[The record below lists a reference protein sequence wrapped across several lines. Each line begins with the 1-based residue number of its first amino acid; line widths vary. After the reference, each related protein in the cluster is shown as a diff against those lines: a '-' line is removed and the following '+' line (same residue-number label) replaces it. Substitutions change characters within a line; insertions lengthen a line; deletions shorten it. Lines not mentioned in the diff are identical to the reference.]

1 LGSSLISACVN
12 KGEKFPHSQCHKGTQ
27 GEKYSEKGKKL
38 PIPPKVE
45 KICIHL
51 REIAL
56 VQGGVAFEV
65 FC

>member
-1 LGSSLISACVN
+1 MQSLGSSLISACVN

-45 KICIHL
+45 
-51 REIAL
+51 RY
-56 VQGGVAFEV
+56 AFI
-65 FC
+65 